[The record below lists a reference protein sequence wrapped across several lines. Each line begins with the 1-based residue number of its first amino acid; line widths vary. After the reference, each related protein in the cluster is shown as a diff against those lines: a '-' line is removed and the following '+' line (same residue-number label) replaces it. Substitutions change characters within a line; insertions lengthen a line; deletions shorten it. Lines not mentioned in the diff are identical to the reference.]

1 MKIYHQLSDFK
12 KLTNAVVTIGTFD
25 GVHYGH
31 QKIIKRLCEL
41 AKSTGGESVI
51 LTFFPHPRMIIDPE
65 NQELK
70 LITTIKEK
78 AEILANLG
86 VDHLIITPFTRD
98 FSNLDPAEY
107 IKNVLVDTIGTKKII
122 VGYDHRFG
130 KDRKGEM
137 TDLENFGKLYDFTV
151 EQIPEQD
158 INDVAVSSTKIRKA
172 LLAGDVALA
181 AKYLGY
187 HFSITGPVIKGDKIG
202 RTIGFPTA
210 NIFVEE
216 TYKLIPGDGIY
227 AVTVEVDVESGVRG
241 PESGDTAPRPA
252 TADLESESPKVG
264 KSGDTAPRPATR
276 NPQPATGTGTGSHSV
291 GHRTSDLGLPSTYKG
306 MAYIGQRPTINGMTR
321 NIEVNIFD
329 FNREIYGQEIKM
341 NFLKFL
347 RHDVKF
353 TGLEALTI
361 QLHQDKKDT
370 LTFFES
376 TEL

>member
-1 MKIYHQLSDFK
+1 MKIYNQLSEFN
-12 KLTNAVVTIGTFD
+12 KLENAVVTIGTFD

-65 NQELK
+65 NQDLK
-70 LITTIKEK
+70 MINTIKEK

-98 FSNLDPAEY
+98 FSNLDPTAY
-107 IKNVLVDTIGTKKII
+107 IKDILVDTIGTKQLI

-130 KDRKGEM
+130 KDRKGGM
-137 TDLENFGKLYDFTV
+137 TELQKFSKIYDYQV
-151 EQIPEQD
+151 EEIPEQD

-172 LLAGDVALA
+172 LLEGDVSLA

-187 HFSITGPVIKGDKIG
+187 HFSISGPVIKGDKIG

-216 TYKLIPGDGIY
+216 TYKLIPSDGIY
-227 AVTVEVDVESGVRG
+227 AVTVEMSAESGV
-241 PESGDTAPRPA
+241 E
-252 TADLESESPKVG
+252 
-264 KSGDTAPRPATR
+264 
-276 NPQPATGTGTGSHSV
+276 QSV
-291 GHRTSDLGLPSTYKG
+291 LSTFNLQPSTFQG

-329 FNREIYGQEIKM
+329 FNREIYGQTIKM

-353 TGLEALTI
+353 TGLAALTE
-361 QLHQDKKDT
+361 QLHEDKKDT
-370 LTFFES
+370 LSFFEAIS
-376 TEL
+376 KS